1 MRRSNRKNRRYR
13 WRVAMPLCALAALVL
28 TGAAGAA
35 NSGAYKD
42 AARDVGLAADLTHV
56 DVTTDDAG
64 TITIRLTFGG
74 GGLTPGLPGE
84 QLGVAL
90 DLDQNPDT
98 GTVYYGTEVSFMLDF
113 SLNGETLKFARAA
126 GSRFAPAAP
135 PASLT
140 GTIDDA
146 TGVVTFSVKGAD
158 LGLAPTGGFNLF
170 AISASSVTDDAD
182 LAPDLRT
189 FNYQLVAGT
198 APPPLRP
205 DTRAPLDHAFA
216 SRGVHGKVARLD
228 YSARDGRAVTAD
240 TVHVYRRAQLLQT
253 IRIRVGDA
261 NPFFTY

>member
-1 MRRSNRKNRRYR
+1 MRRSSHKNRRYR
-13 WRVAMPLCALAALVL
+13 WRVAVPLCALGRLVL

-35 NSGAYKD
+35 NSVSYTD
-42 AARDVGLAADLTHV
+42 APRDVRLAADLTHV
-56 DVTTDDAG
+56 DVTNDGTG
-64 TITIRLTFGG
+64 TITIRLTFAGG
-74 GGLTPGLPGE
+74 GITPWLPGE

-113 SLNGETLKFARAA
+113 GVNGETLKFARAT
-126 GSRFAPAAP
+126 GSGFAPATP

-140 GTIDDA
+140 GTIDGA
-146 TGVVTFSVKGAD
+146 TGVVTFSVKVAD
-158 LGLAPTGGFNLF
+158 VGLTPNGGFNLF
-170 AISASSVTDDAD
+170 AISASSVSEDAD

-198 APPPLRP
+198 APPALRP